1 MNSAFNSKS
10 TWNQTMETYRSKA
23 KDRVVEKIKQKRRAH
38 SILET
43 SYQHYSKEE
52 VPTRTSSEFAPQLNL
67 LKTTLDKQRIRHISF
82 ENKMSV
88 LQVETA
94 KLDEIAYSAERSLEL
109 LHEKV
114 RKMKKRIS
122 QVQDRQ
128 FDEVDVQN
136 SLFYVLNRLRTTRVF
151 LRNKF
156 RIFQE
161 DLHLKDFSLDISK
174 KNSVKTKE
182 NLYSTH
188 QALDFFQESIE
199 YEKKNKEKDL
209 KDLEQTAGIMKKI
222 SRERLE
228 HRAEEE
234 LLSEQIMIQDTS
246 EALDLLKKK
255 FYLHFCWFMI
265 SSQNFDKEQIR
276 YKKYDDA
283 YMKIKLVT
291 GIQEIPV
298 FVDKFLSQ
306 ESRYTSFTQT
316 VRQKEIQ
323 LAEYRNKICT
333 LQDKIDKIHSIEADV
348 NNKDVDINKKYRILQ
363 KSVIEHLIKLKKL
376 RILKTKILDWNVKL
390 FGKLNA
396 VCGVPRL
403 EDNKSDIKFCILQL
417 RKTVHKLVSGVLK
430 QKERNKEII
439 KILRKQR
446 NKDIIEGLQP
456 KMKGNKVSIELIN
469 FEELHNKDS

>member
-1 MNSAFNSKS
+1 MSSAFNSNS
-10 TWNQTMETYRSKA
+10 TWNQTMETYKSKA
-23 KDRVVEKIKQKRRAH
+23 KDRVVEKIKQKRRAN

-43 SYQHYSKEE
+43 SYQNYSKEE

-67 LKTTLDKQRIRHISF
+67 LKTTLDKQRLRHTGF
-82 ENKMSV
+82 ETKMSV
-88 LQVETA
+88 LKVETA

-109 LHEKV
+109 LHEKA

-122 QVQDRQ
+122 QVQNSQ
-128 FDEVDVQN
+128 LDEVDVQN
-136 SLFYVLNRLRTTRVF
+136 SLFYVLDRLRTTRVF
-151 LRNKF
+151 LRKKF

-161 DLHLKDFSLDISK
+161 DMHMKDFSLDISK
-174 KNSVKTKE
+174 KKSAKTKE
-182 NLYSTH
+182 NMHLTH

-209 KDLEQTAGIMKKI
+209 KDLEYSAGIMKKI

-228 HRAEEE
+228 HRAEEA

-246 EALDLLKKK
+246 EALDVLKKK

-265 SSQNFDKEQIR
+265 SSQNFDKEQIK

-283 YMKIKLVT
+283 YMKIKLAT

-323 LAEYRNKICT
+323 LSDYRNKICI
-333 LQDKIDKIHSIEADV
+333 LQDKIDKIHSNEAEK
-348 NNKDVDINKKYRILQ
+348 NSKDVDINKKYRIIQ
-363 KSVIEHLIKLKKL
+363 KNVIEHLIKLKKL
-376 RILKTKILDWNVKL
+376 KILKTKILDWNVKL
-390 FGKLNA
+390 FDKLNT
-396 VCGVPRL
+396 VCGVPKL
-403 EDNKSDIKFCILQL
+403 EDNKGDIKFCILQL
-417 RKTVHKLVSGVLK
+417 RKTVHRLVGGVLK

-439 KILRKQR
+439 RILRKER
-446 NKDIIEGLQP
+446 NKDIIENLQP
-456 KMKGNKVSIELIN
+456 KMRGNKVSMEIIN